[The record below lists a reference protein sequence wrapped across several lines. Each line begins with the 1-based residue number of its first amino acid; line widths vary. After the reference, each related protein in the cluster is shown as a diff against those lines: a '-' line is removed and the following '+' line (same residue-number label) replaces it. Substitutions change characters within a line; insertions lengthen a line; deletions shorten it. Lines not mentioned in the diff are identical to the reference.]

1 MKPDKKKIINLI
13 GKILIII
20 SLVFISIQLYKYK
33 INLSIFSDI
42 IFIFLFILLAL
53 FQGIL
58 TFLPPFNYNFILRTI
73 CQKKI
78 SFSKVTYTY
87 LKSNLYKYLPGN
99 VMHYVGRNQLAVDEE
114 IPHSEVIFS
123 TVSEI
128 LFILI
133 SGSAVTLILAYKY
146 LFKWFEKNNISVF
159 FYLIILILIIVLI
172 ILIFIFRNKIKE
184 KLNKYK
190 EILIKKGIKTA
201 LFSILFYSVHF
212 LLSGTLFSIL
222 FILVCGQVEFP
233 VFISI
238 AGLSVMAW
246 IVGFI
251 TPGVPGGIGVRE
263 AVMTMFLSG
272 TSSQDKIITAVV
284 LYRIVCVIGDLA
296 AYLFAVAFKK
306 ISENFKLRER

>member
-1 MKPDKKKIINLI
+1 MMPDKKKIINLI

-20 SLVFISIQLYKYK
+20 SLVFICIQLYKYK

-42 IFIFLFILLAL
+42 NFIFLFILLAL
-53 FQGIL
+53 IQGIL
-58 TFLPPFNYNFILRTI
+58 TFLPPFNYNLILRTI
-73 CQKKI
+73 CEKKI
-78 SFSKVTYTY
+78 RFSKVSYTY

-128 LFILI
+128 ILI
-133 SGSAVTLILAYKY
+133 LVSGSAVTIILAYKY

-159 FYLIILILIIVLI
+159 FYLIIVILTI
-172 ILIFIFRNKIKE
+172 ILILIFRNKIKE

-190 EILIKKGIKTA
+190 IILFKKGIKTA
-201 LFSILFYSVHF
+201 LFSILFYFVHF
-212 LLSGTLFSIL
+212 LLSGALFGIL

-272 TSSQDKIITAVV
+272 TASQDKIITAVV
-284 LYRIVCVIGDLA
+284 LYRIICVFGDLA
-296 AYLFAVAFKK
+296 AYLFAVIFKK
-306 ISENFKLRER
+306 TSNNYKLRER